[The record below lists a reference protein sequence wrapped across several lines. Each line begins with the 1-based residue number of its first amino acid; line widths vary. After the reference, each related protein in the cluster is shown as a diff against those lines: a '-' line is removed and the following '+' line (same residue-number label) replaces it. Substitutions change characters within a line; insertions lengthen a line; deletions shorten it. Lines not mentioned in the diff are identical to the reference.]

1 MKSNLDFL
9 NKAIR
14 EVLGTALALS
24 LVAVPMA
31 AVAQDQDQNTD
42 EEETYLEEI
51 IVTGS
56 RLMDNPNLA
65 SSTPVLS
72 VSGEE
77 ADIRGNVRVED
88 FVNIMPQVFAA
99 QAGEL
104 ANGATGTAQL
114 NLRGLGARRTL
125 VLVDGFRLP
134 YGSSQS
140 SPANV
145 DVIPMQLVERVDIL
159 TGGASAVYGSD
170 AVGGVANFIL
180 KRDFEGVEFGYQWGT
195 QYNDNDDSF
204 WASVLEAGS
213 QPVPSS
219 STDGRED
226 NIHFIVGINSADG
239 RGNATVFA
247 SYENRKGV
255 VQADR
260 IFSGC
265 ALGQDDGAESFGGY
279 GCVGSSNFRRFFGPG
294 GSAFQF
300 EDGTIENFSGGPSQ
314 TYNFGLRNFFQRPS
328 ERYQIYAKSHY
339 EFTDNHEAFLDVS
352 YVNNFSDAQI
362 AETASFGS
370 SSYAINC
377 NNPYIQS
384 SPVNLATDIFGCSD
398 QDIADGTIMSNL
410 GASHRNVEGGPRNS
424 RLENTAMRII
434 AGLRGSFGN
443 GVWGYEAFAQ
453 VSETRDQAEST
464 NDFVIANLNQA
475 FLAVDD
481 GDGNVVCLDPAAR
494 AAGCVPYNPFQRI
507 NGQTAITQ
515 EQTDWL
521 HGIGIVNGSTKQ
533 TIFGANVQADLG
545 EYGWTIPWADYGV
558 RFLAGLEYRKDEL
571 SSRPDEI
578 SQVPGGGFTGVGG
591 ATLAVAGQ
599 VEVNEFYTE
608 VELPLV
614 TGVTG
619 IQELTVRA
627 QYRYS
632 DYDREGNDT
641 TSTVDTDTYGF
652 SLAWSPHDLFRV
664 RAGYQRAV
672 RAPNVIELYTGQN
685 TNLPN
690 LNPAGTNANGVQ
702 LFDPCASDAPIA
714 SLATCQNTGVTA
726 AHYGSIFD
734 VISGQTQSLTG
745 GNPFLDPESADTYT
759 LGFVWEPGFAD
770 GLSISVDY
778 FDITV
783 EDAIQAGISAQT
795 TLDNCLATGDPTFC
809 GLITRNSFNGSLASG
824 SPGVGFQQTNI
835 NIADLSTSGID
846 FQVIYDWDAG
856 DHGFRVDYAS
866 TYLDSLSFVP
876 FPGADEV
883 ECSGKFGNNCAG
895 TLAPVNPEYR
905 HRALFSWMTPWSVN
919 VDLTWRY
926 LHSTVNDNENDELE
940 DKLDA
945 VNYIDLAAI
954 WQINDNIQLRGTV
967 LNLFGEDP
975 PIFSGAGPALGNGN
989 TYPATYDTGT
999 TFYLGIRLNY

>member
-1 MKSNLDFL
+1 MKNNLYLL

-14 EVLGTALALS
+14 EGLGTALALS

-31 AVAQDQDQNTD
+31 AVAQDQDQNTG
-42 EEETYLEEI
+42 EEEMYIEEV

-56 RLMDNPNLA
+56 RLQDNPNLA

-88 FVNIMPQVFAA
+88 FVNILPQVFAA

-114 NLRGLGARRTL
+114 NLRGLGAARTA

-180 KRDFEGVEFGYQWGT
+180 KRDFEGVEFGYQWG
-195 QYNDNDDSF
+195 QQHNSNNDSF
-204 WASVLEAGS
+204 WESVLVAGG
-213 QPVPSS
+213 QPVPGSS
-219 STDGRED
+219 SDGRE
-226 NIHFIVGINSADG
+226 NNLHFIIGANTADG
-239 RGNATVFA
+239 RGNVTVFA

-255 VQADR
+255 VQGDR

-265 ALGQDDGAESFGGY
+265 ALGQDDGPESFGGF

-300 EDGTIENFSGGPSQ
+300 EDGTVENFSGGPSQ
-314 TYNFGLRNFFQRPS
+314 TFNFGLWNFFQRPS
-328 ERYQIYAKSHY
+328 ERYQIYGKSHY
-339 EFTDNHEAFLDVS
+339 EWAEGQEAFLDVS

-362 AETASFGS
+362 AQTASFGS

-377 NNPYIQS
+377 NNPYIRT
-384 SPVNLATDIFGCSD
+384 SPVDLATDIFGCTD

-424 RLENTAMRII
+424 RLENSALRLI
-434 AGLRGSFGN
+434 AGLRGNFAD
-443 GVWGYEAFAQ
+443 VWGYEAFAQ
-453 VSETRDQAEST
+453 VSETRDQSEST

-507 NGQTAITQ
+507 DGQTAITQ

-533 TIFGANVQADLG
+533 TIYGANVQADLS
-545 EYGWTIPWADYGV
+545 EYGWQIPWADYGI
-558 RFLAGLEYRKDEL
+558 RFLAGLEYRRDEL

-599 VEVNEFYTE
+599 VEVSEFYTE
-608 VELPLV
+608 VEIPIV

-619 IQELTVRA
+619 IQEFTLRG

-641 TSTVDTDTYGF
+641 TSSVDTDTYGF
-652 SLAWSPHDLFRV
+652 SLAWTPIDQLRV

-714 SLATCQNTGVTA
+714 SLATCANTGVTA
-726 AHYGSIFD
+726 AQYGSIFD

-745 GNPFLDPESADTYT
+745 GNPFLDPEKADTWT
-759 LGFVWEPGFAD
+759 VGFVWEPTFSD
-770 GLSISVDY
+770 GLSISVDW
-778 FDITV
+778 FNITV
-783 EDAIQAGISAQT
+783 DDAIQAGISAQIV
-795 TLDNCLATGDPTFC
+795 LDNCLATGDPTFC
-809 GLITRNSFNGSLASG
+809 GLITRNSFNGTLSSG

-835 NIADLSTSGID
+835 NIAELSTSGID

-876 FPGADEV
+876 FPSADEV
-883 ECSGKFGNNCAG
+883 ECAGKFGNSCAG

-926 LHSTVNDNENDELE
+926 MGSTDNDDPDEVLE
-940 DKLDA
+940 SKLDS

-954 WQINDNIQLRGTV
+954 WQATDNIQLRGTV

-999 TFYLGIRLNY
+999 TYYLGIRLNY

>member
-1 MKSNLDFL
+1 MRNYL
-9 NKAIR
+9 NHLTKALR
-14 EVLGTALALS
+14 EGLGTALALS

-31 AVAQDQDQNTD
+31 AVAQDQDANTD
-42 EEETYLEEI
+42 EEEMYIEEVV
-51 IVTGS
+51 VTGS
-56 RLMDNPNLA
+56 RLQDNPNLA

-180 KRDFEGVEFGYQWGT
+180 KRDFEGVEFGYQWGQ
-195 QYNDNDDSF
+195 QYNNNNDSF
-204 WASVLEAGS
+204 WESVLEAGG
-213 QPVPSS
+213 QPVPGSS
-219 STDGRED
+219 SDGRE
-226 NIHFIVGINSADG
+226 NNFHAIIGLNSADG

-247 SYENRKGV
+247 SYENRKSV

-265 ALGQDDGAESFGGY
+265 ALGQDDGSQSFGGY
-279 GCVGSSNFRRFFGPG
+279 GCIGSSNFRRFFGPG

-300 EDGTIENFSGGPSQ
+300 EDGTVENYSGGPSQ

-339 EFTDNHEAFLDVS
+339 EFADGHEAFLDVS

-377 NNPYIQS
+377 NNPFIRT
-384 SPVNLATDIFGCSD
+384 SPVDLATDIFGCS
-398 QDIADGTIMSNL
+398 QDDIDNGTIMSNL

-424 RLENTAMRII
+424 RLENSALRLI
-434 AGLRGSFGN
+434 AGVRGSFADI
-443 GVWGYEAFAQ
+443 WGYEAFAQ
-453 VSETRDQAEST
+453 VSETRDQSEST
-464 NDFVIANLNQA
+464 NDFIIANLNQA
-475 FLAVDD
+475 FLAIDD
-481 GDGNVVCLDPAAR
+481 GAGNVVCMDSAAR

-515 EQTDWL
+515 AQTDWL
-521 HGIGIVNGSTKQ
+521 QGIGIVNGSTKQ
-533 TIFGANVQADLG
+533 TIYGANVQADLG
-545 EYGWTIPWADYGV
+545 EYGWQIPWADYGI
-558 RFLAGLEYRKDEL
+558 RFLAGLEYRRDEL

-599 VEVNEFYTE
+599 VEVSEFYTE
-608 VELPLV
+608 WEIPIV

-619 IQELTVRA
+619 IQELTFRG

-632 DYDREGNDT
+632 DYDREGNN
-641 TSTVDTDTYGF
+641 TSSSVDTNTYGF
-652 SLAWSPHDLFRV
+652 SLAWTPIDQLRV

-714 SLATCQNTGVTA
+714 SLATCANTGVTA
-726 AHYGSIFD
+726 AQYGSIFD

-745 GNPFLDPESADTYT
+745 GNPFLDPEEADTWT
-759 LGFVWEPGFAD
+759 VGFVWEPTFAS
-770 GLSISVDY
+770 GLSISVDW

-783 EDAIQAGISAQT
+783 DDAIQAGISAQT

-809 GLITRNSFNGSLASG
+809 SLITRNSFNGTLASG

-835 NIADLSTSGID
+835 NIAELSTSGID

-883 ECSGKFGNNCAG
+883 ECAGKFGNNCAG

-919 VDLTWRY
+919 IDLTWRY
-926 LHSTVNDNENDELE
+926 MASVDNDNENDELE
-940 DKLDA
+940 NKLDS

-954 WQINDNIQLRGTV
+954 WQANDNIQLRATV

-999 TFYLGIRLNY
+999 TYYLGLRLNY

>member
-1 MKSNLDFL
+1 MKNELNLL
-9 NKAIR
+9 INAVR
-14 EVLGTALALS
+14 GGLGTALALS
-24 LVAVPMA
+24 LVTMPVAVL
-31 AVAQDQDQNTD
+31 AQDPDAS
-42 EEETYLEEI
+42 EEETYLEEV

-56 RLMDNPNLA
+56 RLQDNPNLA
-65 SSTPVLS
+65 ASTPVLS
-72 VSGEE
+72 VTGEE
-77 ADIRGNVRVED
+77 ADIRGNVRIED

-99 QAGEL
+99 QAGEVS
-104 ANGATGTAQL
+104 NGASGTAQL

-125 VLVDGFRLP
+125 VLIDGFRLP

-170 AVGGVANFIL
+170 ALGGVANFIL
-180 KRDFEGVEFGYQWGT
+180 KRDFEGMEFGYQWGQ
-195 QYNDNDDSF
+195 QYNNNNDDF
-204 WASVLEAGS
+204 WASVLEAGG
-213 QPVPSS
+213 QPVPGSS
-219 STDGRED
+219 WDGRE
-226 NIHFIVGINSADG
+226 NNFHMIVGLNSADG

-247 SYENRKGV
+247 SYENRQGV

-260 IFSGC
+260 VFSGC
-265 ALGQDDGAESFGGY
+265 ALGQDDGPQSFGGY
-279 GCVGSSNFRRFFGPG
+279 GCIGSGNYRLFVGPG
-294 GSAFQF
+294 TTAFQQ
-300 EDGTIENFSGGPSQ
+300 EDGTIIPYAGGPSQ

-339 EFTDNHEAFLDVS
+339 EFADGHEAFLDVS

-362 AETASFGS
+362 AETASFGT

-377 NNPYIQS
+377 NNPYIQT
-384 SPVNLATDIFGCSD
+384 PGINLATDTYGCSPE
-398 QDIADGTIMSNL
+398 DIANGTIISNL

-424 RLENTAMRII
+424 RLENSALRLI
-434 AGLRGSFGN
+434 AGIRGSFGN
-443 GVWGYEAFAQ
+443 NVWGYEAFAQ
-453 VSETRDQAEST
+453 VSETRDQSEST

-481 GDGNVVCLDPAAR
+481 GTGNVVCMDPAAR

-507 NGQTAITQ
+507 NGETAITP
-515 EQTDWL
+515 EQTAWL

-533 TIFGANVQADLG
+533 TIYGGNVQADLG
-545 EYGWTIPWADYGV
+545 EYGWQLPWADYGI
-558 RFLAGLEYRKDEL
+558 RFLAGLEYRRDEL

-591 ATLAVAGQ
+591 ATLAVEGQ
-599 VEVNEFYTE
+599 VEVSEIYTE
-608 VELPLV
+608 FEMPIV
-614 TGVTG
+614 TEVTG
-619 IQELTVRA
+619 IQELTLRG

-632 DYDREGNDT
+632 DYTREGNDT
-641 TSTVDTDTYGF
+641 RSTVDTNTWGV
-652 SLAWSPHDLFRV
+652 SLAW
-664 RAGYQRAV
+664 V

-702 LFDPCASDAPIA
+702 LFDPCASNAPIA
-714 SLATCQNTGVTA
+714 SLATCANTGVTA
-726 AHYGSIFD
+726 ADYGSILD

-745 GNPFLDPESADTYT
+745 GNPFLDPEAADTYT
-759 LGFVWEPGFAD
+759 FGFVWTPGGIQ

-809 GLITRNSFNGSLASG
+809 SLINRGFGGTLASG

-835 NIADLSTSGID
+835 NIAELATTGID

-895 TLAPVNPEYR
+895 TLSPVNPEYR
-905 HRALFSWMTPWSVN
+905 HRVVFTWMSPWSVDVN
-919 VDLTWRY
+919 MTWRY
-926 LHSTVNDNENDELE
+926 FGSADNDNPNDTLEN
-940 DKLDA
+940 KLDS
-945 VNYIDLAAI
+945 VNYIDLAAV
-954 WQINDNIQLRGTV
+954 WQATDNIQLRGTV

-975 PIFSGAGPALGNGN
+975 PIFSGAGPSLGNGN
-989 TYPATYDTGT
+989 TYPTTYDTGT
-999 TFYLGIRLNY
+999 TMYLGLRLNY

>member
-1 MKSNLDFL
+1 MRNYL
-9 NKAIR
+9 NHLTKALR
-14 EVLGTALALS
+14 EGLGTALALS

-31 AVAQDQDQNTD
+31 AVAQDQDANTD
-42 EEETYLEEI
+42 EEEMYIEEVV
-51 IVTGS
+51 VTGS
-56 RLMDNPNLA
+56 RLQDNPNLA

-180 KRDFEGVEFGYQWGT
+180 KRDFEGVEFGYQWGQ
-195 QYNDNDDSF
+195 QYNNNNDSF
-204 WASVLEAGS
+204 WESVLEAGG
-213 QPVPSS
+213 QPVPGSS
-219 STDGRED
+219 SDGRE
-226 NIHFIVGINSADG
+226 NNFHAIIGLNSADG

-247 SYENRKGV
+247 SYENRKSV

-265 ALGQDDGAESFGGY
+265 ALGQDDGSQSFGGY
-279 GCVGSSNFRRFFGPG
+279 GCIGSSNFRRFFGPG

-300 EDGTIENFSGGPSQ
+300 EDGTVENYSGGPSQ

-339 EFTDNHEAFLDVS
+339 EFADGHEAFLDVS

-377 NNPYIQS
+377 NNPFIRT
-384 SPVNLATDIFGCSD
+384 SPVDLATDIFGCS
-398 QDIADGTIMSNL
+398 QDDIDNGTIMSNL

-424 RLENTAMRII
+424 RLENSALRLI
-434 AGLRGSFGN
+434 AGVRGSFADI
-443 GVWGYEAFAQ
+443 WGYEAFAQ
-453 VSETRDQAEST
+453 VSETRDQSEST
-464 NDFVIANLNQA
+464 NDFIIANLNQA
-475 FLAVDD
+475 FLAIDD
-481 GDGNVVCLDPAAR
+481 GAGNVVCMDSAAR

-515 EQTDWL
+515 AQTDWL
-521 HGIGIVNGSTKQ
+521 QGIGIVNGSTKQ
-533 TIFGANVQADLG
+533 TIYGANVQADLG
-545 EYGWTIPWADYGV
+545 EYGWQIPWADYGI
-558 RFLAGLEYRKDEL
+558 RFLAGLEYRRDEL

-599 VEVNEFYTE
+599 VEVSEFYTE
-608 VELPLV
+608 WEIPIV

-619 IQELTVRA
+619 IQELTFRG

-632 DYDREGNDT
+632 DYDREGNN
-641 TSTVDTDTYGF
+641 TSSSVDTNTYGF
-652 SLAWSPHDLFRV
+652 SLAWTPIDQLRV

-714 SLATCQNTGVTA
+714 SLATCANTGVTA
-726 AHYGSIFD
+726 AQYGSIFD

-745 GNPFLDPESADTYT
+745 GNPFLDPEEADTWT
-759 LGFVWEPGFAD
+759 VGFVWEPTFAS
-770 GLSISVDY
+770 GLSISVDW

-783 EDAIQAGISAQT
+783 DDAIQAGISAQT

-809 GLITRNSFNGSLASG
+809 SLITRNSFNGTLASG

-835 NIADLSTSGID
+835 NIAELSTSGID

-883 ECSGKFGNNCAG
+883 ECAGKFGNNCAG

-919 VDLTWRY
+919 IDLTWRY
-926 LHSTVNDNENDELE
+926 MASVDNDNENDELE
-940 DKLDA
+940 NKLDS

-954 WQINDNIQLRGTV
+954 WQANDNIQLRATV

-999 TFYLGIRLNY
+999 TYYLALRLNY

>member
-1 MKSNLDFL
+1 MKNELNLL
-9 NKAIR
+9 INAVR
-14 EVLGTALALS
+14 GGLGTALALS
-24 LVAVPMA
+24 LVTMPVAVL
-31 AVAQDQDQNTD
+31 AQDPDAS
-42 EEETYLEEI
+42 EEETYLEEV

-56 RLMDNPNLA
+56 RLQDNPNLA
-65 SSTPVLS
+65 ASTPVLS
-72 VSGEE
+72 VTGEE
-77 ADIRGNVRVED
+77 ADIRGNVRIED

-99 QAGEL
+99 QAGEVS
-104 ANGATGTAQL
+104 NGASGTAQL

-125 VLVDGFRLP
+125 VLIDGFRLP

-170 AVGGVANFIL
+170 ALGGVANFIL
-180 KRDFEGVEFGYQWGT
+180 KRDFEGMEFGYQWGQ
-195 QYNDNDDSF
+195 QYNNNNDDF
-204 WASVLEAGS
+204 WASVLEAGG
-213 QPVPSS
+213 QPVPGSS
-219 STDGRED
+219 WDGRE
-226 NIHFIVGINSADG
+226 NNFHMIVGLNSADG

-247 SYENRKGV
+247 SYENRQGV

-260 IFSGC
+260 VFSGC
-265 ALGQDDGAESFGGY
+265 ALGQDDGPQSFGGY
-279 GCVGSSNFRRFFGPG
+279 GCIGSGNYRLFVGPG
-294 GSAFQF
+294 TTAFQQ
-300 EDGTIENFSGGPSQ
+300 EDGTIIPYAGGPSQ

-339 EFTDNHEAFLDVS
+339 EFADGHEAFLDVS

-362 AETASFGS
+362 AETASFGT

-377 NNPYIQS
+377 NNPYIQT
-384 SPVNLATDIFGCSD
+384 PGINLATDTYGCSPE
-398 QDIADGTIMSNL
+398 DIANGTIISNL

-424 RLENTAMRII
+424 RLENSALRLI
-434 AGLRGSFGN
+434 AGIRGSFGN
-443 GVWGYEAFAQ
+443 NVWGYEAFAQ
-453 VSETRDQAEST
+453 VSETRDQSEST

-481 GDGNVVCLDPAAR
+481 GTGNVVCMDPAAR

-507 NGQTAITQ
+507 NGETAITP
-515 EQTDWL
+515 EQTAWL

-533 TIFGANVQADLG
+533 TIYGGNVQADLG
-545 EYGWTIPWADYGV
+545 EYGWQLPWADYGI
-558 RFLAGLEYRKDEL
+558 RFLAGLEYRRDEL

-591 ATLAVAGQ
+591 ATLPVAGQ

-608 VELPLV
+608 FEMPLV

-619 IQELTVRA
+619 IQELTLRG

-641 TSTVDTDTYGF
+641 KSSVDTHTYGF
-652 SLAWSPHDLFRV
+652 SLAWSVAEQFRV
-664 RAGYQRAV
+664 RAGFQHAV

-702 LFDPCASDAPIA
+702 LFDPCASNAPIA
-714 SLATCQNTGVTA
+714 SLATCANTGVTA
-726 AHYGSIFD
+726 ADYGSILD

-745 GNPFLDPESADTYT
+745 GNPFLDPEAADTYT
-759 LGFVWEPGFAD
+759 FGFVWTPGGIQ

-809 GLITRNSFNGSLASG
+809 SLINRGFGGTLASG

-835 NIADLSTSGID
+835 NIAELATTGID

-895 TLAPVNPEYR
+895 TLSPVNPEYR
-905 HRALFSWMTPWSVN
+905 HRVVFTWMSPWSVDVN
-919 VDLTWRY
+919 MTWRY
-926 LHSTVNDNENDELE
+926 FGSADNDNPNDTLEN
-940 DKLDA
+940 KLDS
-945 VNYIDLAAI
+945 VNYIDLAAV
-954 WQINDNIQLRGTV
+954 WQATDNIQLRGTV

-975 PIFSGAGPALGNGN
+975 PIFSGAGPSLGNGN
-989 TYPATYDTGT
+989 TYPTTYDTGT
-999 TFYLGIRLNY
+999 TMYLGLRLNY

>member
-1 MKSNLDFL
+1 MKNELNLL
-9 NKAIR
+9 TKALR
-14 EVLGTALALS
+14 NGLGTALALG
-24 LVAVPMA
+24 LATTPVAVL
-31 AVAQDQDQNTD
+31 AQDPDAS
-42 EEETYLEEI
+42 EEETYLEEVV
-51 IVTGS
+51 VTGS
-56 RLMDNPNLA
+56 RLQDNVNLA

-114 NLRGLGARRTL
+114 NLRGLGAQRTL

-195 QYNDNDDSF
+195 QYNKNSDSF
-204 WASVLEAGS
+204 WESVLLAGS
-213 QPVPSS
+213 QPVPDKSW
-219 STDGRED
+219 DGRE
-226 NIHFIVGINSADG
+226 NNFHAIIGINSADG

-247 SYENRKGV
+247 SYENRKSV

-265 ALGQDDGAESFGGY
+265 ALGQDDGPESFGGY
-279 GCVGSSNFRRFFGPG
+279 GCIGSSNFRRFFGPG

-300 EDGTIENFSGGPSQ
+300 EDGTVENYSGGPSQ

-339 EFTDNHEAFLDVS
+339 EWADGHEVFLDVS

-377 NNPYIQS
+377 NNPYIRT
-384 SPVNLATDIFGCSD
+384 SPVDLATDIFGCSE
-398 QDIADGTIMSNL
+398 QDIADGTIMANL

-424 RLENTAMRII
+424 RLENSALRMI
-434 AGLRGSFGN
+434 AGLRGSFAD
-443 GVWGYEAFAQ
+443 VWGYEAFAQ
-453 VSETRDQAEST
+453 VSETRDQSEST
-464 NDFVIANLNQA
+464 NDFVIANLDQA
-475 FLAVDD
+475 FLAIDD

-507 NGQTAITQ
+507 NGETAITP
-515 EQTDWL
+515 EQTAWL

-545 EYGWTIPWADYGV
+545 EYGWQIPWADYGI
-558 RFLAGLEYRKDEL
+558 RFLAGLEYRRDEL

-578 SQVPGGGFTGVGG
+578 SQIPGGGFTGVGG

-599 VEVNEFYTE
+599 VEVSEFYTE
-608 VELPLV
+608 FEMPIV
-614 TGVTG
+614 TGMTG
-619 IQELTVRA
+619 IQELTFRG

-641 TSTVDTDTYGF
+641 TSSVDTNTYGF
-652 SLAWSPHDLFRV
+652 SLAWSPIDEFRV

-690 LNPAGTNANGVQ
+690 LNPAGTNSNGVQ

-726 AHYGSIFD
+726 ATYGSIFD

-745 GNPFLDPESADTYT
+745 GNPFLDPEEADTWT
-759 LGFVWEPGFAD
+759 VGFVWEPTIAD
-770 GLSISVDY
+770 GLSISVDW
-778 FDITV
+778 FDISV
-783 EDAIQAGISAQT
+783 DDAIQAGISAQT
-795 TLDNCLATGDPTFC
+795 TLDNCLETGDPTFC
-809 GLITRNSFNGSLASG
+809 SLITRNPINGSLASG

-835 NIADLSTSGID
+835 NIAELSTSGID

-905 HRALFSWMTPWSVN
+905 HRMLFKWMTPWNVD

-926 LHSTVNDNENDELE
+926 MGSADNDNENDDLE
-940 DKLDA
+940 DKLDS

-954 WQINDNIQLRGTV
+954 WQATDNIQFRGTI

-999 TFYLGIRLNY
+999 TFYLGIRMNY